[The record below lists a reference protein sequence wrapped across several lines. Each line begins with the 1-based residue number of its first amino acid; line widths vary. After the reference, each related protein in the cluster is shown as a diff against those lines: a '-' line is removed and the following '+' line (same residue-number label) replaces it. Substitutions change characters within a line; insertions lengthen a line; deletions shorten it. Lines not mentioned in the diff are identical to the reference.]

1 MRRCLIAAGECL
13 MIIYIISIMKYIAP
27 GVIDSLRLNF
37 HIIALI
43 ASKNVG
49 HIGGH
54 E

>member
-13 MIIYIISIMKYIAP
+13 TIIYIISIMKYIAP

-43 ASKNVG
+43 VHKNAG
-49 HIGGH
+49 HIG
-54 E
+54 ERE